1 MAEAVKEANVIMIL
15 APDHL
20 QRHIYA
26 ESILPNLEKGDALFF
41 GHGFN
46 IRFGYIKPSAD
57 VDAVL
62 ETYGAVI
69 VDEDA
74 ESLTIEATGD
84 AAKISDLLNALERFG
99 IRELAQSGLVAIERG
114 SGSLADRTLSTQS
127 IPTADSGQADY
138 QN

>member
-1 MAEAVKEANVIMIL
+1 LLVKISATSKN
-15 APDHL
+15 
-20 QRHIYA
+20 
-26 ESILPNLEKGDALFF
+26 
-41 GHGFN
+41 
-46 IRFGYIKPSAD
+46 RFD

-62 ETYGAVI
+62 ETYGASI
-69 VDEDA
+69 VDEGADYM
-74 ESLTIEATGD
+74 TIEATGD

>member
-1 MAEAVKEANVIMIL
+1 MLM
-15 APDHL
+15 
-20 QRHIYA
+20 
-26 ESILPNLEKGDALFF
+26 
-41 GHGFN
+41 
-46 IRFGYIKPSAD
+46 RF
-57 VDAVL
+57 L

-69 VDEDA
+69 VDEDS
-74 ESLTIEATGD
+74 ESLTLEATGD

-138 QN
+138 QKLKLTKDDEEKYRGSNDVSRRGC

>member
-1 MAEAVKEANVIMIL
+1 VKI
-15 APDHL
+15 
-20 QRHIYA
+20 
-26 ESILPNLEKGDALFF
+26 
-41 GHGFN
+41 
-46 IRFGYIKPSAD
+46 SATSKNKLMW
-57 VDAVL
+57 DAVL
-62 ETYGAVI
+62 ETYGATI

>member
-1 MAEAVKEANVIMIL
+1 LVKISATSKN
-15 APDHL
+15 
-20 QRHIYA
+20 
-26 ESILPNLEKGDALFF
+26 
-41 GHGFN
+41 
-46 IRFGYIKPSAD
+46 RFD
-57 VDAVL
+57 VDAVI
-62 ETYGAVI
+62 ETYDATI
-69 VDEDA
+69 VDEDP